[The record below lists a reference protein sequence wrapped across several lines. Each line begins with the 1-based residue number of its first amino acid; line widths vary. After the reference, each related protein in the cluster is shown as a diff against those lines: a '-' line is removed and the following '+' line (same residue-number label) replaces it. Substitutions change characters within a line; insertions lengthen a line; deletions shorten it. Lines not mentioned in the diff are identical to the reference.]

1 MSFQLAAISIVLKT
15 EKPEEPKMV
24 DVGQQAPDFSLP
36 AKYGT
41 TVTLSQYRG
50 KKNVVLSVH
59 IFSFTGG

>member
-1 MSFQLAAISIVLKT
+1 
-15 EKPEEPKMV
+15 MV
-24 DVGQQAPDFSLP
+24 DVGQQAPDFTLP
-36 AKYGT
+36 AQDGK

>member
-1 MSFQLAAISIVLKT
+1 
-15 EKPEEPKMV
+15 MV
-24 DVGQQAPDFSLP
+24 EVGQQAPDFTLP
-36 AKYGT
+36 AQDGS

>member
-1 MSFQLAAISIVLKT
+1 
-15 EKPEEPKMV
+15 MV
-24 DVGQQAPDFSLP
+24 EVGQQAPDFTLP
-36 AKYGT
+36 AQDGT

>member
-1 MSFQLAAISIVLKT
+1 
-15 EKPEEPKMV
+15 MV
-24 DVGQQAPDFSLP
+24 DVGQQAPDFTLP
-36 AKYGT
+36 AQDGS